1 MDDITNIIAQNIA
14 RLRRESGMTQSELA
28 GRMHY
33 SDKLVSKWERGEAA
47 PNAAS
52 LWEIAQIF
60 GVPVDELY
68 RAPGEAGKAEKTA
81 EPEPHHR
88 GKRRERALI
97 TAIALCGVLL
107 AVTLVFDISWMLGR
121 PFWRVYI
128 ALLPM
133 GLMTLLVLN
142 TLWNKGKGDFLIV
155 GLLIPATLLT
165 IYLALLP
172 RQTWQLFL
180 LLPPA
185 EAIVFLSWR
194 LHVRTKKG

>member
-1 MDDITNIIAQNIA
+1 MDEINSILADNMA

-28 GRMHY
+28 ERLHY
-33 SDKLVSKWERGEAA
+33 SDKLISKWERGDAA

-52 LWEIAQIF
+52 LWQIAQIF
-60 GVPVDELY
+60 GVTVDELF
-68 RAPGEAGKAEKTA
+68 RAPGESEKPAET
-81 EPEPHHR
+81 ETPHR
-88 GKRRERALI
+88 GKRKERALI

-107 AVTLVFDISWMLGR
+107 AVTLAFDISWMIGR

-142 TLWNKGKGDFLIV
+142 TIWNKGKGDFLIV

-185 EAIVFLSWR
+185 EAIVLLSWR
-194 LHVRTKKG
+194 LAVRMKKR

>member
-1 MDDITNIIAQNIA
+1 MDEINSILADNMA

-28 GRMHY
+28 ERLHY
-33 SDKLVSKWERGEAA
+33 SDKLISKWERGDAA

-52 LWEIAQIF
+52 LWQIAQIF
-60 GVPVDELY
+60 GVTVDELF
-68 RAPGEAGKAEKTA
+68 RAPGESEKPAKT
-81 EPEPHHR
+81 ETPHR
-88 GKRRERALI
+88 GKRKERALI

-107 AVTLVFDISWMLGR
+107 AVTLVFDISWMMGR

-142 TLWNKGKGDFLIV
+142 TIWNKGKGDFLIV

-185 EAIVFLSWR
+185 EAIVLLSWR
-194 LHVRTKKG
+194 LAVRMKKR

>member
-1 MDDITNIIAQNIA
+1 MDEINSILADNMA

-28 GRMHY
+28 ERLHY
-33 SDKLVSKWERGEAA
+33 SDKLISKWERGDAA

-52 LWEIAQIF
+52 LWQIAQIF
-60 GVPVDELY
+60 GVTVDELF
-68 RAPGEAGKAEKTA
+68 RAPGESEKPAET
-81 EPEPHHR
+81 ETPHR
-88 GKRRERALI
+88 GKRKERALI

-107 AVTLVFDISWMLGR
+107 AVTLVFDISWMMGR

-142 TLWNKGKGDFLIV
+142 TIWNKGKGDFLIV

-185 EAIVFLSWR
+185 EAIVLLSWR
-194 LHVRTKKG
+194 LAVRMKKR